1 MAERIT
7 KIQIGADVR
16 DIGLGVEAAWE
27 LGSSVMEQIAGMA
40 YGLALNGTR
49 LDVKTGYGLR
59 VTVASGVMLDTQWLF
74 GTMKAHPGEYTDPEN
89 LIKVLAPKMGTFAG
103 PGLSYGGQTFEVSLG
118 SGLEFDDGKICVNL
132 GYGVEY
138 SADGSLNINL
148 GSGLMFDTDGSGR
161 IKLDVF
167 PGRGIAMNPID
178 FTFALDTLVAGAMLT
193 KEGNGTVVCLGSGLE
208 VAMGT
213 CLTEG
218 AKGVSVDVDAILDE
232 LDAVDRKERLA
243 TMLLPYLNR

>member
-16 DIGLGVEAAWE
+16 DIGLGAEAAWD
-27 LGSSVMEQIAGMA
+27 LGSSVMEQIAA
-40 YGLALNGTR
+40 SAWGLALDGTR
-49 LDVKTGYGLR
+49 LDVKTGEGLK
-59 VTVASGVMLDTQWLF
+59 VMVDSGVVLDTAWLF
-74 GTMKAHPGEYTDPEN
+74 GTMKARPSAFVNPE
-89 LIKVLAPKMGTFAG
+89 LFTGFLAPKMGTFAG
-103 PGLSYGGQTFEVSLG
+103 PGLTYEESMFKVPLG
-118 SGLEFDDGKICVNL
+118 SGLEFSDNAIRVNL
-132 GYGVEY
+132 GYGLEGAY
-138 SADGSLNINL
+138 NGSLNVNL
-148 GSGLMFDTDGSGR
+148 GSGLMFDTDGSGK
-161 IKLDVF
+161 IKLNVS
-167 PGRGIAMNPID
+167 PGQGIKINFAD
-178 FTFALDTLVAGAMLT
+178 FTFTLYTLVAGAMLT
-193 KEGNGTVVCLGSGLE
+193 KEGNGTVVCPGSGLE

>member
-16 DIGLGVEAAWE
+16 DIGLGAEAAWE

-59 VTVASGVMLDTQWLF
+59 VTVDSGVMLDTQWLF

-118 SGLEFDDGKICVNL
+118 SGLELNDDKVCVYLGKCFWFDGDG
-132 GYGVEY
+132 Y
-138 SADGSLNINL
+138 INL
-148 GSGLMFDTDGSGR
+148 RIGSGLRVND
-161 IKLDVF
+161 LDQIV
-167 PGRGIAMNPID
+167 PAVAPNAGIVID
-178 FTFALDTLVAGAMLT
+178 KYNGLALDTEVVCRMLT
-193 KEGNGTVVCLGSGLE
+193 QDGDGSVISNGSGLV
-208 VAMGT
+208 VALGT
-213 CLTEG
+213 ALSTNEEG
-218 AKGVSVDVDAILDE
+218 LGVDITALLGEIRESAHLLNLLRSMLGLD
-232 LDAVDRKERLA
+232 
-243 TMLLPYLNR
+243 